1 MHFQLPQ
8 GKTLGIVGK
17 VGSGKSTLIKLLLRE
32 YDQYQGQI
40 NINQNDIRDY
50 TLDAL
55 LDSIG
60 YVPQDNFLFST
71 DVRDNIRFADFEKE
85 QEAVEA
91 AASSGAVHEDILTF
105 AQGYD
110 TVVGERGVSL
120 SGGQKQRI
128 AISRAIM
135 TDPEILI
142 LDDLL
147 SAVDAKTEEAILMNL
162 KTLRAN
168 QTTIITANRLS
179 SVMHADEII
188 VMDDGT
194 IAERGTHDS
203 LLAQQ
208 GWYAEMWVKQQ
219 LNQAMGGQ

>member
-1 MHFQLPQ
+1 M
-8 GKTLGIVGK
+8 
-17 VGSGKSTLIKLLLRE
+17 IKLLLRE

-40 NINQNDIRDY
+40 KINQHDIRDY

-142 LDDLL
+142 LDDSL

>member
-1 MHFQLPQ
+1 M
-8 GKTLGIVGK
+8 
-17 VGSGKSTLIKLLLRE
+17 IKLLLRE

-40 NINQNDIRDY
+40 KINQHDIRDY

-142 LDDLL
+142 LDDSL

-219 LNQAMGGQ
+219 LNQAMGG

>member
-1 MHFQLPQ
+1 
-8 GKTLGIVGK
+8 
-17 VGSGKSTLIKLLLRE
+17 
-32 YDQYQGQI
+32 
-40 NINQNDIRDY
+40 
-50 TLDAL
+50 
-55 LDSIG
+55 
-60 YVPQDNFLFST
+60 
-71 DVRDNIRFADFEKE
+71 
-85 QEAVEA
+85 
-91 AASSGAVHEDILTF
+91 
-105 AQGYD
+105 
-110 TVVGERGVSL
+110 
-120 SGGQKQRI
+120 
-128 AISRAIM
+128 M

-142 LDDLL
+142 LDDSL